1 MQLMNTIFSLL
12 SIISNRLIP
21 ELKILNGIFNFNLK
35 QKKMTLRIHS
45 IRDFNTKVF
54 KKSLYVPLDKQF
66 FNSNNNLNKSNLIDN
81 NENKNINM
89 SRNSLIPVK

>member
-12 SIISNRLIP
+12 SIISSRLIP
-21 ELKILNGIFNFNLK
+21 ELKILNAIFNFNIK

-54 KKSLYVPLDKQF
+54 KRSLYVPLDIQF
-66 FNSNNNLNKSNLIDN
+66 FS
-81 NENKNINM
+81 
-89 SRNSLIPVK
+89 